1 MICPVV
7 GVSESEQQL
16 ASEPRA
22 GLWILEDSQMIGV
35 RVKLWETRAS

>member
-7 GVSESEQQL
+7 GVSESEQPL
-16 ASEPRA
+16 ATESGA